1 MIMSVYRKFFSLLI
15 ILFSIMSCSGT
26 KQNSQDQGI
35 QGIVLWFEGNQ
46 MPGFDR
52 EPDPGEGIEREI
64 HIYELTKHNQGASV
78 GLFYTSVNTRL
89 IAVAKSN
96 NNGEFEISL
105 PPGQYSLFV
114 KEESGLFAN
123 IFDMDNNINPVQVN
137 SGQFTKITLHVNY
150 SAAY

>member
-1 MIMSVYRKFFSLLI
+1 MSVYRKFFSFPI
-15 ILFSIMSCSGT
+15 ILLSIMSCSGT
-26 KQNSQDQGI
+26 KLNSQHQGI

-64 HIYELTKHNQGASV
+64 YIYELTNHNQGISV
-78 GLFYTSVNTRL
+78 GVFYTSINTRL
-89 IAVAKSN
+89 IAVAKSI
-96 NNGEFEISL
+96 NNGEFKISL
-105 PPGQYSLFV
+105 PPGHYSLLV

-137 SGQFTKITLHVNY
+137 SGQFTEVTIQVNY